1 VVLLFCLW
9 RGRQVLSEAPLHH
22 YHGQGTARRGFQT
35 LPQKGI
41 FFSVISRSHLCGVV
55 VVVVTLSLSLSLSLS
70 VCLLFACRLDP
81 RSAEHPGASAG

>member
-1 VVLLFCLW
+1 LW

-41 FFSVISRSHLCGVV
+41 FSVISRSHVCG
-55 VVVVTLSLSLSLSLS
+55 VVVVTLSLSVS
-70 VCLLFACRLDP
+70 VCLLSACRLDP